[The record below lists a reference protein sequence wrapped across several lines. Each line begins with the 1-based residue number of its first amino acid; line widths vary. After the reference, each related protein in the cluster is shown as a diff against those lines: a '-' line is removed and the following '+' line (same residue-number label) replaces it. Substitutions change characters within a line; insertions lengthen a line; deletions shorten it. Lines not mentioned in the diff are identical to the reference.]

1 MYRNYHNHTRPVA
14 TESTAAPARNETQQN
29 YQGYDQYEQY
39 EQYDPAP
46 HYETQP
52 PANALGKATRNVPL
66 PGANQRA
73 GSPLL
78 DKYPEYFSLKVHGS
92 RAALNFVPM
101 SPAKIS

>member
-1 MYRNYHNHTRPVA
+1 MYRNHHNHTRPVA

-39 EQYDPAP
+39 EQYDHAP

-66 PGANQRA
+66 PERTRGRK
-73 GSPLL
+73 SLL
-78 DKYPEYFSLKVHGS
+78 ASTLS
-92 RAALNFVPM
+92 
-101 SPAKIS
+101 ISV

>member
-1 MYRNYHNHTRPVA
+1 MYRNHHNHTRPVA

-52 PANALGKATRNVPL
+52 PANAPRQGNAQRPASRSEPEGGK
-66 PGANQRA
+66 
-73 GSPLL
+73 SPCSTSTL
-78 DKYPEYFSLKVHGS
+78 S
-92 RAALNFVPM
+92 
-101 SPAKIS
+101 ISV